1 MIDTA
6 DQTRLGLRRRDL
18 FGKLYRQSPTV
29 PLNRVV
35 MASYIT
41 LKANKIAAIRFG
53 DVSSALNATE
63 RETDREKKKETTL
76 GDRTTDGREP
86 VI

>member
-1 MIDTA
+1 MIDTGG
-6 DQTRLGLRRRDL
+6 QTRLGLRRRDL

-41 LKANKIAAIRFG
+41 LKANKIVGIYRSNG
-53 DVSSALNATE
+53 TE
-63 RETDREKKKETTL
+63 GEKGGRGWKTTYRSNDRRTREGL
-76 GDRTTDGREP
+76 
-86 VI
+86 